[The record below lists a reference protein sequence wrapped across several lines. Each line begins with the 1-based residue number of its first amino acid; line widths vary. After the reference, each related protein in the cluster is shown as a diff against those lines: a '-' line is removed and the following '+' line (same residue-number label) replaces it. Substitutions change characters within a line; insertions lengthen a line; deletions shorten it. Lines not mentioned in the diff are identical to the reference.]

1 MIARAFALAAVVG
14 MAAGVVMTAG
24 STAFALDQSTRDTA
38 ARSPVDLCCV
48 GTALL
53 PPVETSVAPERH
65 ALRDH
70 TQTVPVTRAKPG
82 LDGADWNC
90 RRPDGSRRCFS
101 SLRDR

>member
-1 MIARAFALAAVVG
+1 MIARAFALAAV
-14 MAAGVVMTAG
+14 VVMTAG

-38 ARSPVDLCCV
+38 PRSPVDLCCV
-48 GTALL
+48 DTALL